1 MKFTR
6 KASANW
12 KGSGLEGTGTIST
25 ASGILDN
32 ANHTQKSRFK
42 DAPGTNPEELIG
54 AAHAGCYC
62 MKLSFVI
69 GEAGFTP
76 DDISTNATV
85 YFEDGVISRVHL
97 DVTAQ
102 VPGMSA
108 DAFATAAQDAKENC
122 PISKS
127 LTADVTLDANL
138 A

>member
-32 ANHTQKSRFK
+32 ANHTHKTRFK

-54 AAHAGCYC
+54 AAHAGCYS
-62 MKLSFVI
+62 MKLSFVL
-69 GEAGFTP
+69 GEAGYTA
-76 DDISTNATV
+76 DDISTDATV
-85 YFEDGVISRVHL
+85 YFEDGAIVRVHL
-97 DVTAQ
+97 NTVVS

-108 DAFATAAQDAKENC
+108 EDFAAAAENAKENC

-127 LTADVTLDANL
+127 LTAEVTLEAKL